1 MKETF
6 WTDSEAVL
14 EYIANESRKFKIFV
28 ANRVEMI
35 KEGSDPSQWF
45 YVNSKENPANYSS
58 RGVEANNVNAV
69 KMWFEGPSFLWRST
83 STWNIDKSKRRLS
96 LEDPEV
102 KKEAHVYVTSLKDD
116 ILSRLEKRILNWNKM
131 KHIFGMVLQYK
142 YKPLSKRRSTDH
154 STDNKHYFHAT
165 EEEIIRMVQ
174 KRRFQRKI
182 NTMNMGESNVK
193 LKEGSTIYNVD
204 PFMGADGLI
213 RVGGRLK
220 HSYRNNSCKHPVLLE
235 KEEKVTDL
243 VLEWCHARCAHGGRG
258 ATLNELRRSG

>member
-1 MKETF
+1 
-6 WTDSEAVL
+6 
-14 EYIANESRKFKIFV
+14 
-28 ANRVEMI
+28 
-35 KEGSDPSQWF
+35 
-45 YVNSKENPANYSS
+45 
-58 RGVEANNVNAV
+58 
-69 KMWFEGPSFLWRST
+69 MWFEGPSFLWRST

-102 KKEAHVYVTSLKDD
+102 KKEAHAYVTSLKDD

-142 YKPLSKRRSTDH
+142 YKPLSKVRSTDH
-154 STDNKHYFHAT
+154 STDNKHYFQAT